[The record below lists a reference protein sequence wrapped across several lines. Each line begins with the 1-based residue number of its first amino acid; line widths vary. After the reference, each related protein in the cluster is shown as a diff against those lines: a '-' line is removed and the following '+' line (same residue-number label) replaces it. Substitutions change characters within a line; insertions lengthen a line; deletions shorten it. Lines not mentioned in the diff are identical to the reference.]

1 MAEEEAVGFSTGVEG
16 AHSAD
21 MSNVRRVAS
30 TAHGPRYGVVFLL
43 YQTQFERT
51 LKFYPT
57 SVL

>member
-1 MAEEEAVGFSTGVEG
+1 MAEEEAVGFSTGVKG
-16 AHSAD
+16 VHSAD
-21 MSNVRRVAS
+21 MSMFVVS
-30 TAHGPRYGVVFLL
+30 SVHGPRYGAVFLL